1 MSPLGKLTLAL
12 IGLRL
17 FGAEGFFAGM
27 FLGHLLIDRTHLIVS
42 LERRLSIIDDNIR
55 LMLPYRYYRYYNR
68 LDGNF
73 WGKIWGMIIGGVLWG
88 LNGLIA
94 LFVIGHFVFDTPDSH
109 HATRWRKKFDHFW
122 DNNWGKIG
130 GAIAGWLCHSRI
142 VLFCGVII
150 GFLLDYYRME
160 NASLIPIEAIRRFW
174 KGINPLKL
182 WRHSKEARHVSFIR
196 SMAGLAAKVAKAD
209 GQVSENEI
217 HTFKKLFAVKETET
231 SKVAGIFNEA
241 KKSAKGY
248 EKYARQLAGICA
260 DNLELQEK
268 IMDNLLKIAAAD
280 GQIGAEEFELLGKIA
295 AIIGLPDGNFEMLK
309 GLYIPKVAN
318 PVIQDY
324 YDELGVIY
332 TATDAEIKAR
342 WKKLIIQNHP
352 DRVQAKGGTPE
363 QIEAATRK
371 MAEINLAYQEIIK
384 MRSGQ

>member
-27 FLGHLLIDRTHLIVS
+27 FLGHMLIDRTHLIVS

-73 WGKIWGMIIGGVLWG
+73 WGKLWGVLLGGVLWG
-88 LNGLIA
+88 INGLI
-94 LFVIGHFVFDTPDSH
+94 LFFIVGHFVFDTPNSR
-109 HATRWRKKFDHFW
+109 HATRWRKKFDHFC

-130 GAIAGWLCHSRI
+130 GAIIGFICQSRI
-142 VLFCGVII
+142 ILFCGVII
-150 GFLLDYYRME
+150 GFFADYYRME
-160 NASLIPIEAIRRFW
+160 NASLIPFEAIRHFW

-182 WRHSKEARHVSFIR
+182 WRHSKEARHVSFIQ

-217 HTFKKLFAVKETET
+217 RAFKKLFVVKEEET
-231 SKVAGIFNEA
+231 SKIARIFNEA
-241 KKSAKGY
+241 KKSAGGY
-248 EKYARQLAGICA
+248 EPYARQLREISA
-260 DNLELQEK
+260 DNLELQEN
-268 IMDNLLKIAAAD
+268 IIDNLFKVAAAD
-280 GQIGAEEFELLGKIA
+280 GDVTVEAFELMAKISG
-295 AIIGLPDGNFEMLK
+295 IIGLPEGNYEMLK
-309 GLYIPKVAN
+309 GLYTPKAGN

-324 YDELGVIY
+324 YDELGVLY

-342 WKKLIIQNHP
+342 WKKLIIQYHP
-352 DRVQAKGGTPE
+352 DRQQAKGASPAE
-363 QIEAATRK
+363 IEAATAK
-371 MAEINLAYQEIIK
+371 MAKINFAYQEIVK
-384 MRSGQ
+384 MRSGK

>member
-17 FGAEGFFAGM
+17 FGAEGFLAGM
-27 FLGHLLIDRTHLIVS
+27 FVGHFLIDRTHLIVS

-55 LMLPYRYYRYYNR
+55 LVLPYKYYRYYTR

-73 WGKIWGMIIGGVLWG
+73 WGKLWGVLLGSVLWG
-88 LNGLIA
+88 LNGLIL
-94 LFVIGHFVFDTPDSH
+94 LFVTGHFIFDTPNSR

-130 GAIAGWLCHSRI
+130 GAVAGLLCHSS
-142 VLFCGVII
+142 VV
-150 GFLLDYYRME
+150 FLGGLLVGILADYYRME
-160 NASLIPIEAIRRFW
+160 NATLIPIDAVRRFW
-174 KGINPLKL
+174 KRINPLKL
-182 WRHSKEARHVSFIR
+182 WRHSKEARHVSFIQ

-217 HTFKKLFAVKETET
+217 RTFKKLFAVKEEN
-231 SKVAGIFNEA
+231 SKVERIFNEA
-241 KKSAKGY
+241 RKTAKGY
-248 EKYARQLAGICA
+248 EKYARQLAEICT
-260 DNLELQEK
+260 DNLELQENVV
-268 IMDNLLKIAAAD
+268 DNLFKVAAAD
-280 GQIGAEEFELLGKIA
+280 GQVSTEEFELLEKIA
-295 AIIGLPDGNFEMLK
+295 GIIKLPEGNYEMLK
-309 GLYIPKVAN
+309 GLYTPKVSS

-363 QIEAATRK
+363 QIEAATIR
-371 MAEINLAYQEIIK
+371 MAKINLAYQEIVK
-384 MRSGQ
+384 MRSGR